1 MSNYSYKVPMPRGVS
16 LIETANR
23 VLNYLTGHGYK
34 MKSDNRPR
42 GATLE
47 REGSN
52 MSMKD
57 HKNPHE
63 LKISL
68 SDSEMSFDFRV
79 VSLWKDANSQ
89 DNFSAIF
96 NRAKEEIVRKCPKCA
111 EYVRA
116 DAQICK
122 HCQASI

>member
-1 MSNYSYKVPMPRGVS
+1 MSSYSYQVPMPKGVS

-23 VLNYLTGHGYK
+23 VLSYLTNHGYK

-42 GATLE
+42 GAMLE

-63 LKISL
+63 LKIAF
-68 SDSEMSFDFRV
+68 SDSEMSFNFKV
-79 VSLWKDANSQ
+79 VSLWQDSSSQ
-89 DNFSAIF
+89 ENFSTIF
-96 NRAKEEIVRKCPKCA
+96 NRAKEEIVSKCPKCA

-116 DAQICK
+116 EAKVCR
-122 HCQASI
+122 HCQTTL